1 MVKGISRRVIVVSSP
16 DRRYFDEAIC
26 ILRSDTSGPDSG
38 VPSVAVEEAC
48 RIARRCA
55 ARNAP
60 RPPLRIPAPLWAAAG
75 AVLMALIW
83 VLSSR
88 VPSLLF

>member
-16 DRRYFDEAIC
+16 DRRYFDEAIF

-55 ARNAP
+55 ARNAQAKGSVCAEN
-60 RPPLRIPAPLWAAAG
+60 LTA
-75 AVLMALIW
+75 
-83 VLSSR
+83 
-88 VPSLLF
+88 